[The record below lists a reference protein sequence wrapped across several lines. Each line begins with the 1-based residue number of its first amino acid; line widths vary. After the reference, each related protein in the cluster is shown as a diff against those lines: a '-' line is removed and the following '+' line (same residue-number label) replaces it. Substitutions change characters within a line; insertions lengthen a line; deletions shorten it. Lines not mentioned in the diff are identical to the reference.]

1 MESYTL
7 YFSEKCKFSMKFINQ
22 LKTNQDLFKKC
33 RKIEISQVRGQI
45 PPYIKS
51 VPSLI
56 VTTNGQSSLLVNK
69 DLFLWLNSKTASQN
83 PSHQP
88 QGGNGQILDW
98 DVCAMGGGTYSDN
111 FSFLDAPQ
119 QATMKNFTYLDSAP
133 QQLNCPQEGDNYK
146 DVERPR
152 GDDYSK
158 SQTNM
163 DYERMIEQRNADMPQ
178 APPRL

>member
-98 DVCAMGGGTYSDN
+98 DVCAMGGGKTNPSL
-111 FSFLDAPQ
+111 SPW
-119 QATMKNFTYLDSAP
+119 TITYLI
-133 QQLNCPQEGDNYK
+133 L
-146 DVERPR
+146 
-152 GDDYSK
+152 
-158 SQTNM
+158 
-163 DYERMIEQRNADMPQ
+163 I
-178 APPRL
+178 